1 MDGRVTEYMGGCC
14 ECACGGGVVCVRGS
28 VHAQRSEE
36 AIRLPAG
43 RTDIFLCLAFEAN
56 EEGLPPIT

>member
-1 MDGRVTEYMGGCC
+1 M
-14 ECACGGGVVCVRGS
+14 S
-28 VHAQRSEE
+28 VHVGEGWCVYVGLS
-36 AIRLPAG
+36 IRLPAG